1 MSCEKNSA
9 RAGQTATKNGI
20 SKNGAKSSF
29 VAGST
34 PQASYFVAAKP
45 ADKKEKVSRKK
56 RPQGRAS
63 GKKKAFSKNGQVAQ
77 KLFFELARQQKTAV
91 PGQKKEDKKEGKP
104 LPTQRHIHV
113 VKDFTPAELQTISI
127 QLRLGTADISR
138 RLREAGFGISR
149 GIGHG
154 DPRPLDWVESDR
166 KNFQFLV
173 AQLTEARRGRG
184 TLDLSALNKSGV
196 VDLWEFCRFEA
207 DRANRNIDHLGVPGG
222 SIGGPTAAY
231 LMGNHK
237 LEARFFSHVAAHIEK
252 MVPAEELDEDIGQAG
267 EVD

>member
-9 RAGQTATKNGI
+9 RAGQTATQNGI
-20 SKNGAKSSF
+20 SKNGARSSF

-45 ADKKEKVSRKK
+45 AAKKEKVSRKK
-56 RPQGRAS
+56 RPPGRAS
-63 GKKKAFSKNGQVAQ
+63 GKKKAFSKKGQVAQ
-77 KLFFELARQQKTAV
+77 KLFFELVRQQKTAV
-91 PGQKKEDKKEGKP
+91 PGEKKEDKKEGKP
-104 LPTQRHIHV
+104 LPTQRHINV

-127 QLRLGTADISR
+127 QLRLGTADSSR

-184 TLDLSALNKSGV
+184 TLDLAGLNKGEV
-196 VDLWEFCRFEA
+196 IDLWEFCRFEA
-207 DRANRNIDHLGVPGG
+207 DRARRNMDRLGVPGG

-231 LMGNHK
+231 LMGNHQV
-237 LEARFFSHVAAHIEK
+237 EARFFSHVAAHIEK
-252 MVPAEELDEDIGQAG
+252 MVPAEELDEATGQAG